1 MFAKIFY
8 WRLIRGSSTGQ
19 AGRLQTECC
28 SSVLSRSHCLDYFR
42 SEHKLEYNSYFIIVP
57 LVIYLCCASSH
68 PFVNGDLLKTG
79 WFQSYQGY
87 STPFCPS
94 PVERSSVS
102 GCFCI
107 FCVSSALSSLL
118 CWLGAGCWST
128 ICKMWWGEVQSV
140 YTVQSLHWPGCLARD
155 LQQYNTA
162 KYHTQNRTQT
172 TFKYIYQCYHHI
184 SIETSIQHHF
194 TPRLRETPSTN
205 TSDILPNMYLM

>member
-57 LVIYLCCASSH
+57 LVSCYLLMLCILYKIT
-68 PFVNGDLLKTG
+68 FINGDLLKTG

-94 PVERSSVS
+94 PVESSSVS
-102 GCFCI
+102 CI
-107 FCVSSALSSLL
+107 FCVSSALSTLL

-128 ICKMWWGEVQSV
+128 ICKMWWGKVQSV
-140 YTVQSLHWPGCLARD
+140 YTVLSCTGRPA
-155 LQQYNTA
+155 
-162 KYHTQNRTQT
+162 
-172 TFKYIYQCYHHI
+172 
-184 SIETSIQHHF
+184 
-194 TPRLRETPSTN
+194 
-205 TSDILPNMYLM
+205 

>member
-94 PVERSSVS
+94 PVE
-102 GCFCI
+102 
-107 FCVSSALSSLL
+107 SSLL
-118 CWLGAGCWST
+118 LVVVFVFFVFPQHYLVYMLAGCWVLVHNLQDVVRRGAVSVHSPVSALAGLPGQRPAAVQH
-128 ICKMWWGEVQSV
+128 CKISHTEQNTDNVQI
-140 YTVQSLHWPGCLARD
+140 
-155 LQQYNTA
+155 
-162 KYHTQNRTQT
+162 
-172 TFKYIYQCYHHI
+172 YI
-184 SIETSIQHHF
+184 SMLS
-194 TPRLRETPSTN
+194 S
-205 TSDILPNMYLM
+205 